1 MEWILNFS
9 NQFYC
14 YRRTPL
20 LSILEMGC
28 VKTDS
33 PRSVCSGVDGAL
45 VEAAMEVTV
54 SARGGAGGGVST

>member
-1 MEWILNFS
+1 M
-9 NQFYC
+9 
-14 YRRTPL
+14 